1 MRVVWAAYPEWDRY
15 PREQL
20 AGWLEGEKE
29 NWTARMRSANE
40 LVGLRRGLTLSE
52 AGANRLGLGC
62 WHRPS

>member
-1 MRVVWAAYPEWDRY
+1 MRVVWAAI
-15 PREQL
+15 QSGTVTL
-20 AGWLEGEKE
+20 ASSWQVRWKEKRK
-29 NWTARMRSANE
+29 TGLQGCARLMK